1 MSNRPI
7 GVLDSGVGGL
17 TVVKELMRQ
26 LPRENIV
33 YYGDTAHCPYG
44 IRDLSQVRD
53 FTFRIIEFLI
63 KQDVKM
69 IVLACN
75 TATAA
80 SMTEASKHFD
90 LPILGV
96 IQPGVRAAISATRNN
111 RVGIIG
117 TEGTINSGVY
127 QNTILKINPNMF
139 VVSQACQPF
148 VSLVEQNLVYTK
160 DARRLIA
167 DYLEPIKTQHVDTLV
182 LGCTHYPLMANA
194 ISMVMGP
201 EVELISSAEETAR
214 ETIAI
219 LYHNELLNWS
229 EQHLTNEKPS
239 YKFFVSGHTRPF
251 SEMGSRWLGMEIQAE
266 IETLGVR

>member
-1 MSNRPI
+1 MSSRPI

-26 LPRENIV
+26 LPREHIV
-33 YYGDTAHCPYG
+33 YYGDTANCPYG
-44 IRDLSQVRD
+44 IRDLQEVKQ
-53 FTFRIIEFLI
+53 FTFEIIEFLM

-80 SMTEASKHFD
+80 SVDEANRYYD
-90 LPILGV
+90 IPILGV

-111 RVGIIG
+111 RIGVIG

-127 QNTILKINPNMF
+127 QETILKINPNMF

-160 DARRLIA
+160 DARSLIA
-167 DYLEPIKTQHVDTLV
+167 EYLEPIQMQHIDTLV
-182 LGCTHYPLMANA
+182 LGCTHYPLMSNA

-219 LYHNELLNWS
+219 LYEQELLNLS
-229 EQHLTNEKPS
+229 ESVSHDAQK
-239 YKFFVSGHTRPF
+239 YRFYVSGHPRPF
-251 SEMGSRWLGMEIQAE
+251 SEIGSRWLHREIKAE
-266 IETLGVR
+266 RVGLRI

>member
-1 MSNRPI
+1 MSSKPI

-26 LPRENIV
+26 LPRENII
-33 YYGDTAHCPYG
+33 YYGDTVHCPYG

-63 KQDVKM
+63 EQGVKL
-69 IVLACN
+69 IVMACN

-80 SMTEASKHFD
+80 SITEATKHFD
-90 LPILGV
+90 IPIIGV
-96 IQPGVRAAISATRNN
+96 IQPGVRAAISSTRNN
-111 RVGIIG
+111 RIGIIG

-127 QNTILKINPNMF
+127 QNTLLKINPNMF

-148 VSLVEQNLVYTK
+148 VTLVEQNLVYTK

-167 DYLEPIKTQHVDTLV
+167 EYLEPVKTQHIDTLI

-201 EVELISSAEETAR
+201 EVELISSAAETAR

-219 LYHNELLNWS
+219 LYQEEMLNWS
-229 EQHLTNEKPS
+229 DDSGLIYQPV
-239 YKFFVSGHTRPF
+239 YKFYVSGPTRPF
-251 SEMGSRWLGMEIQAE
+251 SEIGSRWLNMDINAE

>member
-1 MSNRPI
+1 MSTKPI

-26 LPRENIV
+26 LPRESIV

-44 IRDLSQVRD
+44 IRDLAQVRE
-53 FTFRIIEFLI
+53 FTFRIIEYLI
-63 KQDVKM
+63 EQDVKM
-69 IVLACN
+69 IVIACN

-80 SMTEASKHFD
+80 SMSEARQRFNI
-90 LPILGV
+90 PIIGV

-111 RVGIIG
+111 RIGVIG
-117 TEGTINSGVY
+117 TEGTINSNIY
-127 QNTILKINPNMF
+127 QNMLLKINPSMF
-139 VVSQACQPF
+139 VASQACQPF

-167 DYLEPIKTQHVDTLV
+167 EYMEPIKVQHVDTLI

-214 ETIAI
+214 ETIAV
-219 LYHNELLNWS
+219 LYQHHLLNWS
-229 EQHLTNEKPS
+229 DDPATHIPTH
-239 YKFFVSGHTRPF
+239 KFYVSGHTRPF
-251 SEMGSRWLGMEIQAE
+251 SEMGSRWLNRTILAE
-266 IETLGVR
+266 QVTLGVR

>member
-1 MSNRPI
+1 MSTRPI

-26 LPRENIV
+26 LPQENIV

-53 FTFRIIEFLI
+53 FTFRIIEYLMA
-63 KQDVKM
+63 QDVKM

-80 SMTEASKHFD
+80 SMEEASKYFD
-90 LPILGV
+90 IPILGV

-111 RVGIIG
+111 RIGVIG
-117 TEGTINSGVY
+117 TEGTIHSGVY

-167 DYLEPIKTQHVDTLV
+167 EYLEPIQTQHIDTLV

-194 ISMVMGP
+194 ISMFMGP
-201 EVELISSAEETAR
+201 DVELISSAEETAR

-219 LYHNELLNWS
+219 LYQHEMLNWCQS
-229 EQHLTNEKPS
+229 PAIDCPT
-239 YKFFVSGHTRPF
+239 YRFYVSGPTRPF
-251 SEMGSRWLGMEIQAE
+251 SEIGSRWLHMKIQAE
-266 IETLGVR
+266 LVTLGVR